1 MEPANPLHAEI
12 RRHVR
17 EVQRT
22 RRTTNRMPA
31 DALVIRD
38 GLMLKTR
45 FSQSLTA
52 FRAVLEEMVALR
64 LIEIGRT
71 IKRIIR
77 VFPTKTNATPTD
89 ELVRIR
95 ETPSFFDEA
104 DEVHVSVT
112 FTWDIPIAEWLAKQW
127 EPVATAMGQSDNHDL

>member
-22 RRTTNRMPA
+22 RRATNRRPA
-31 DALVIRD
+31 DALVRRD

-71 IKRIIR
+71 INDTYVR
-77 VFPTKTNATPTD
+77 VIED
-89 ELVRIR
+89 
-95 ETPSFFDEA
+95 
-104 DEVHVSVT
+104 
-112 FTWDIPIAEWLAKQW
+112 
-127 EPVATAMGQSDNHDL
+127 

>member
-22 RRTTNRMPA
+22 RRATNRMPA

-52 FRAVLEEMVALR
+52 FRAVLEKKAMALLYKLEKMTVELAGLSR
-64 LIEIGRT
+64 QILAL
-71 IKRIIR
+71 
-77 VFPTKTNATPTD
+77 TN
-89 ELVRIR
+89 EFQQR
-95 ETPSFFDEA
+95 
-104 DEVHVSVT
+104 
-112 FTWDIPIAEWLAKQW
+112 WLPKL
-127 EPVATAMGQSDNHDL
+127 T

>member
-22 RRTTNRMPA
+22 RRATNRMPA

-45 FSQSLTA
+45 FFPIPHRFSCRIGGNGRVEVDRDRSNYKRYL
-52 FRAVLEEMVALR
+52 RA
-64 LIEIGRT
+64 GY
-71 IKRIIR
+71 
-77 VFPTKTNATPTD
+77 
-89 ELVRIR
+89 
-95 ETPSFFDEA
+95 
-104 DEVHVSVT
+104 
-112 FTWDIPIAEWLAKQW
+112 
-127 EPVATAMGQSDNHDL
+127 

>member
-22 RRTTNRMPA
+22 RRATNRMPA

-45 FSQSLTA
+45 FSQSA

-71 IKRIIR
+71 INDTYVR
-77 VFPTKTNATPTD
+77 VIED
-89 ELVRIR
+89 
-95 ETPSFFDEA
+95 
-104 DEVHVSVT
+104 
-112 FTWDIPIAEWLAKQW
+112 
-127 EPVATAMGQSDNHDL
+127 

>member
-1 MEPANPLHAEI
+1 
-12 RRHVR
+12 
-17 EVQRT
+17 
-22 RRTTNRMPA
+22 MPA

-71 IKRIIR
+71 INDTYVR
-77 VFPTKTNATPTD
+77 VIED
-89 ELVRIR
+89 
-95 ETPSFFDEA
+95 
-104 DEVHVSVT
+104 
-112 FTWDIPIAEWLAKQW
+112 
-127 EPVATAMGQSDNHDL
+127 

>member
-22 RRTTNRMPA
+22 RRATNRMPA
-31 DALVIRD
+31 DALVICD

-71 IKRIIR
+71 INDTYVR
-77 VFPTKTNATPTD
+77 VIED
-89 ELVRIR
+89 
-95 ETPSFFDEA
+95 
-104 DEVHVSVT
+104 
-112 FTWDIPIAEWLAKQW
+112 
-127 EPVATAMGQSDNHDL
+127 

>member
-17 EVQRT
+17 EVRRT

-71 IKRIIR
+71 INDTYVR
-77 VFPTKTNATPTD
+77 VIED
-89 ELVRIR
+89 
-95 ETPSFFDEA
+95 
-104 DEVHVSVT
+104 
-112 FTWDIPIAEWLAKQW
+112 
-127 EPVATAMGQSDNHDL
+127 

>member
-22 RRTTNRMPA
+22 RRTTNRMP
-31 DALVIRD
+31 RD

-71 IKRIIR
+71 INDTYVR
-77 VFPTKTNATPTD
+77 VIED
-89 ELVRIR
+89 
-95 ETPSFFDEA
+95 
-104 DEVHVSVT
+104 
-112 FTWDIPIAEWLAKQW
+112 
-127 EPVATAMGQSDNHDL
+127 